1 MIILIDILVDQN
13 NCKIKIMI
21 EYLQEGVGDS
31 LRVTRLIDGLSLD
44 GETPLMV

>member
-1 MIILIDILVDQN
+1 MHWSVIHSSEEM
-13 NCKIKIMI
+13 IKIMI